1 MTRGEGR
8 RHPFLRPRPARL
20 TELTARLAEIEASG
34 RYTNFGPKNDELE
47 RRVVA
52 ELFAGIGRAVTCVN
66 ATTALL
72 LTVRHER
79 RPGRRFALLP
89 SFTFAAS
96 AHAAIWNGLTPLLC
110 DVDPETWLPDAASEE
125 QLLAEHAGDVAV
137 VVPQATFGNCL
148 DLDRYEELAR
158 RFDVPVV
165 VDAAAALGSQ
175 AVDGRQFGAGS
186 PLPVVFSMHA
196 TKAFATDEG
205 GLVYSARSDLVDDV
219 RTMSNFG
226 FGTPR
231 QATMAGLNGKLSE
244 IGALLALAKLD
255 ELDAV
260 VGHRVALHAAYEERL
275 PQLQFQRFVGVRQAH
290 QFVPA
295 RLPGATRAQR
305 DELVAELAGVGVEL
319 GTYFSPHLAE
329 QPYFAELAEA
339 APLPHTTAV
348 ADEIVSLPLSDEMD
362 RRDVDA
368 IARAL
373 QSTWASWNVSPSSG
387 GTGSGVTPAP

>member
-1 MTRGEGR
+1 MTGEEGR
-8 RHPFLRPRPARL
+8 RYPFLRPRPARL
-20 TELTARLAEIEASG
+20 TALTAQLAEIEASG
-34 RYTNFGPKNDELE
+34 RYTNFGPKNAELE
-47 RRVVA
+47 RRLVDEV
-52 ELFAGIGRAVTCVN
+52 FRGAGRCVTCVN

-72 LTVRHER
+72 LVVRHER
-79 RPGRRFALLP
+79 RAGRRYALLP

-125 QLLAEHAGDVAV
+125 RLLTEHADDVAV

-148 DLDRYEELAR
+148 DLDRYEDLAR

-165 VDAAAALGSQ
+165 VDAAAALGSCD
-175 AVDGRQFGAGS
+175 ADGRQFGAGS
-186 PLPVVFSMHA
+186 TLPVVFSMHA

-205 GLVYSARSDLVDDV
+205 GLVYSARTELVEDV

-231 QATMAGLNGKLSE
+231 ETTMPGLNGKLSE
-244 IGALLALAKLD
+244 VGALLALAKLT

-260 VGHRVALHAAYEERL
+260 VDHRADLHDAYRAALPELR
-275 PQLQFQRFVGVRQAH
+275 FQRSRGTRQAH

-295 RLPGATRAQR
+295 RLPGASRARR
-305 DELVAELAGVGVEL
+305 DELVGALGDAGVEL

-329 QPYFAELAEA
+329 QPYFADLVGT
-339 APLPHTTAV
+339 PSLPHTETV
-348 ADEIVSLPLSDEMD
+348 AAEIVSLPLSDDMD
-362 RRDVDA
+362 RRDVEA
-368 IARAL
+368 IAAAV
-373 QSTWASWNVSPSSG
+373 QSMWTSVSDSSAT
-387 GTGSGVTPAP
+387 TGSG